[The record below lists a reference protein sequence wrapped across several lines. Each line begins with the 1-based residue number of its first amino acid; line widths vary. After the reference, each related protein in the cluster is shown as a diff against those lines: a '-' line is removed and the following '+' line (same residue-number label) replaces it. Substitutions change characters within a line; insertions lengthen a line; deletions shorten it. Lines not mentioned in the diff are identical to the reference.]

1 MAGPAWQAN
10 PQRSWWPRNK
20 GLPGVPVACHRRVM
34 FIAFTNTKGGTGKST
49 LAAHLAIWLFDHG
62 INVGFLDTDD
72 QGTSSKWLM
81 AAEPKLPIRLATQ
94 ADQIQEAKRELERTC
109 SVIVADTPGAEN
121 EASQTVPLLCDFAI
135 VPLQPSKPDLRAI
148 KKALRFIR
156 IAQEMKGSPEVVLV
170 LTFTAKSDV
179 QTRRL
184 RKQLAEL
191 NLPVATTEIRRLNAF
206 RDACDS
212 SVTRL
217 STREANEAARDINSL
232 FSELLGTRVPRL
244 FEQEASNG

>member
-1 MAGPAWQAN
+1 
-10 PQRSWWPRNK
+10 
-20 GLPGVPVACHRRVM
+20 M

-49 LAAHLAIWLFDHG
+49 LAAHLALWLFDRG
-62 INVGFLDTDD
+62 ITVGFLDTDE
-72 QGTSSKWLM
+72 QGTSSKWLL
-81 AAEPKLPIRLATQ
+81 AAEPKLPVKLAMQ
-94 ADQIQEAKRELERTC
+94 ADQIQDAKRELEATC
-109 SVIVADTPGAEN
+109 SVIIADTPGAEN
-121 EASQTVPLLCDFAI
+121 EASQAVPLLCDFAV

-156 IAQEMKGSPEVVLV
+156 IAQEMKGTPEVVLV

-184 RKQLAEL
+184 RKQLSEL
-191 NLPVATTEIRRLNAF
+191 DLNVATSEIRRLNAF

-217 STREANEAARDINSL
+217 GTRDAIEAARDIDSL
-232 FSELLGTRVPRL
+232 FTELFATRISGIVNK
-244 FEQEASNG
+244 EAANG